1 VDFVR
6 LEEVALN
13 AWPALRQLLCDGW
26 VLRFADGYTK
36 RANSANPLYPS
47 RTPLDE
53 QIAWCE
59 RCYAEQRQ
67 PAIFRLTSCLAP
79 PALDATLERHG
90 LQLLDPS
97 LVMTR
102 DLRDPLPQPA
112 GTLTLHFEEDANTWL
127 DLYDR
132 LSGQASARHNTHHA
146 ILQAIQ
152 SRRYLCCA
160 VVDDQVVGCGLA
172 VLENQYVGLFD
183 IVIEQQ
189 QRGQGY
195 GTKMVAAMLD
205 WARGQGAAWAYL
217 QVVAANAPARH
228 VYEKLGFR
236 EAYRYWYRVPG

>member
-1 VDFVR
+1 MDVVR
-6 LEEVALN
+6 LEEVGLN

-47 RTPLDE
+47 RIPLDE

-79 PALDATLERHG
+79 PALDAMLERRG
-90 LQLLDPS
+90 FQLLDPS

-102 DLRDPLPQPA
+102 DLRDPPPRPA
-112 GTLTLHFEEDANTWL
+112 GALDLHFEEDVGTWL
-127 DLYDR
+127 DLYER
-132 LSGQASARHNTHHA
+132 LSGHTSARRGTHRA
-146 ILQAIQ
+146 ILQAIP
-152 SRRYLCCA
+152 SRRYLCSA
-160 VVDDQVVGCGLA
+160 VVDDRVVGCGLA
-172 VLENQYVGLFD
+172 VLENQYAGLFD
-183 IVIEQQ
+183 IVVAQQ

-195 GTKMVAAMLD
+195 GTSMIAAMLG
-205 WARGQGAAWAYL
+205 WAREQGATWAYL
-217 QVVAANAPARH
+217 QVVAANKPARH
-228 VYEKLGFR
+228 IYEKLGFQ